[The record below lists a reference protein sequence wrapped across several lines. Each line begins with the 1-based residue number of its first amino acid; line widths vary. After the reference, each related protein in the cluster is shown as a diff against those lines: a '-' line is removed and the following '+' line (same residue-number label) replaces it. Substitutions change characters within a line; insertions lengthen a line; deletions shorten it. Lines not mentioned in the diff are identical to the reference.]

1 MEMYPEA
8 DTPEFGDTDD
18 DAAEEALSAE
28 PLDVEALVRKARR
41 SRQIAES
48 DVQTILATANEDEAD
63 ALYER
68 LQKLNIRIVS
78 ADGQPID
85 DPGDIGL
92 LERLDDLDDDDDTYH
107 LSDAEDDPVHTYLKE
122 IGQVPLLTAEQ
133 EIWLATQM
141 QALRVLERLNQ
152 DVGLGRAN
160 GGGRRR
166 GRNRPAPEP
175 PPGERPV
182 NQDMLRAQA
191 MGQNYRNM
199 LENWLCAR
207 DSAATLGVAPPELLP
222 VLEEGRKLH
231 EDGLRVGRSYIHH
244 FLNDGT
250 WGQDESWTDLAE
262 CLFAVLTAVYL
273 FPNDLADEVA
283 GRLRQGAAPPT
294 ADEVDDW
301 LFPGD
306 SSLRYNEFMIRDRA
320 EEAKAN
326 LTRANLRLVV
336 SVAKRYMGRGIQLL
350 DLVQEGNVGL
360 LRAVEKF
367 DHTKGFKF
375 STYATWWIR
384 QAVSRAIADQAR
396 TIRIPVHMYETINR
410 IVKMQRE
417 LVQKLGH
424 EPSVEELALELDYLL
439 PEESAAIKEAQLAG
453 APIDPMLDRK
463 WRQAVSK
470 IRDILRIAMDPMSL
484 ETPVGS
490 NDDSTELGDFL
501 ADESIMEPG
510 DAASRELLR
519 EQIRKVLDHLSDRE
533 REVLEMRFGLNDGK
547 DHTLEEVGKNFGV
560 TRERIRQIEAKALRK
575 LRHPSRSRS
584 LRDYLQ

>member
-1 MEMYPEA
+1 MC
-8 DTPEFGDTDD
+8 
-18 DAAEEALSAE
+18 
-28 PLDVEALVRKARR
+28 
-41 SRQIAES
+41 I
-48 DVQTILATANEDEAD
+48 
-63 ALYER
+63 
-68 LQKLNIRIVS
+68 
-78 ADGQPID
+78 
-85 DPGDIGL
+85 
-92 LERLDDLDDDDDTYH
+92 
-107 LSDAEDDPVHTYLKE
+107 
-122 IGQVPLLTAEQ
+122 
-133 EIWLATQM
+133 
-141 QALRVLERLNQ
+141 
-152 DVGLGRAN
+152 
-160 GGGRRR
+160 
-166 GRNRPAPEP
+166 
-175 PPGERPV
+175 
-182 NQDMLRAQA
+182 
-191 MGQNYRNM
+191 
-199 LENWLCAR
+199 R
-207 DSAATLGVAPPELLP
+207 DS
-222 VLEEGRKLH
+222 
-231 EDGLRVGRSYIHH
+231 
-244 FLNDGT
+244 
-250 WGQDESWTDLAE
+250 
-262 CLFAVLTAVYL
+262 
-273 FPNDLADEVA
+273 
-283 GRLRQGAAPPT
+283 
-294 ADEVDDW
+294 
-301 LFPGD
+301 
-306 SSLRYNEFMIRDRA
+306 DRA
-320 EEAKAN
+320 EEAKSN

-336 SVAKRYMGRGIQLL
+336 SVAKRYMGRGIHLL

-396 TIRIPVHMYETINR
+396 TIRIPVHMYETINK

-439 PEESAAIKEAQLAG
+439 PEESAAIKAAQAEGL
-453 APIDPMLDRK
+453 PIDPMLDRK

-501 ADESIMEPG
+501 ADESIVEPG

-547 DHTLEEVGKNFGV
+547 DHTLEEVGKSFGV